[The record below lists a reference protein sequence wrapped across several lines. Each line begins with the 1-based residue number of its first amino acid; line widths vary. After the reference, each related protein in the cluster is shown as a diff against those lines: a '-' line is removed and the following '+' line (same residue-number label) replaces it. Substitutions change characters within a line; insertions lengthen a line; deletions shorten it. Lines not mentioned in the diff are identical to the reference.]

1 LRAADKPLQTLAEA
15 IMPDEAHDP
24 CVADS
29 RRRVQFGF
37 QAKVEGRSDCF
48 KSFEF
53 CVGKFAI
60 SKTGAATALVQ

>member
-1 LRAADKPLQTLAEA
+1 
-15 IMPDEAHDP
+15 MPDEAHDP